1 MVGWLRSLVFALG
14 ALLGVALA
22 APPPAQACGGFFS
35 RKTLSGPQRP
45 SLSYEQTLIVFD
57 AEKRHQHFIREVAFR
72 AAAEPFGF
80 VVPTPTRPTVAKV
93 EHSPFESL
101 RREFRFETGIGLGS
115 IGFGRGAGTGQGFGR
130 GAGVT
135 VLEQKRIGSFTAFVL
150 SASDETALG
159 QWLKKNGLVSSTE
172 TDPWLAHYVKM
183 KFYYVAMRYEPG
195 DKPKNPSAPGNLQSE
210 TVRISFDTP
219 RAYYPYFEPNLPQG
233 VTRTEPR
240 MLELWLVSRAPTV
253 PVALR
258 QSEGKRT
265 WVRPLQA
272 GQQYRAPRDG
282 LTRALDKD
290 ATLLPEGELVLQTF
304 IDQKRSRQ
312 GFGDVLFL
320 PEQPDSVTR
329 EQLASLLPIL
339 DPSLTGGAP

>member
-1 MVGWLRSLVFALG
+1 MVVLIRSLVFALS
-14 ALLGVALA
+14 AMLAFALA
-22 APPPAQACGGFFS
+22 APPPAHACGGFFS

-57 AEKRHQHFIREVAFR
+57 ASMRHQHFIREVAFR

-93 EHSPFESL
+93 EYGPFDSL

-115 IGFGRGAGTGQGFGR
+115 IGFGHGAGTGQGFGR
-130 GAGVT
+130 GGGVT

-159 QWLKKNGLVSSTE
+159 QWLRKNGLVSSAE
-172 TDPWLAHYVKM
+172 ADPWLAHYVKM

-195 DKPKNPSAPGNLQSE
+195 GKPKSATAPGSLQSE

-219 RAYYPYFEPNLPQG
+219 RAYYPYFEPNLPPG
-233 VTRTEPR
+233 VTRTDPR
-240 MLELWLVSRAPTV
+240 MLELWLVSKAPTV
-253 PVALR
+253 PIALR
-258 QSEGKRT
+258 QSEGKRS

-272 GQQYRAPRDG
+272 GQQYRAPREG
-282 LTRALDKD
+282 LARALGKD
-290 ATLLPEGELVLQTF
+290 AKLLPEGELVVQTF

-312 GFGDVLFL
+312 GFGDVLFI
-320 PEQPDSVTR
+320 PEQPDSASR

-339 DPSLTGGAP
+339 DPSLVGGAP